1 MSDPGAPGEN
11 TGMHDLQP
19 DLLCS
24 PAPTGTGQ
32 RVLVIASDRRFRAVA
47 ATLLTRR
54 GYAVAVAE
62 RGEDIVDL
70 ARRVRAEVVV
80 IDAGHSLTVAA
91 RQAAQLDV
99 LRPRVGVVTVSGEA
113 GSALAA
119 MPVLPKW
126 TSFDDMY
133 AAIDRVGAAV
143 GRGVEP

>member
-1 MSDPGAPGEN
+1 
-11 TGMHDLQP
+11 MHDVQP
-19 DLLCS
+19 DSLCS
-24 PAPTGTGQ
+24 AVSPGTGR

-54 GYAVAVAE
+54 GYAVAVGA

-80 IDAGHSLTVAA
+80 IDASQSLTVAA
-91 RQAAQLDV
+91 RQAAQLEV
-99 LRPRVGVVTVSGEA
+99 LRPRVRVVTVSADA

-126 TSFDDMY
+126 TSFDDVC
-133 AAIDRVGAAV
+133 AAIDRAGAGV
-143 GRGVEP
+143 RRGAEP